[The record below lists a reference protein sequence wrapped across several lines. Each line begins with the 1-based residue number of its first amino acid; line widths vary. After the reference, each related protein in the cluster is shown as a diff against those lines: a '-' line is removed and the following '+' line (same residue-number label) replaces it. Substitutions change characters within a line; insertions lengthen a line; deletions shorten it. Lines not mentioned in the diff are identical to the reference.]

1 MFIVVFLL
9 GCSLYLLLGRTYTT
23 LIAFGLYF
31 KGPSLSF
38 GLATPYSIWEHQ
50 NFPLNNP
57 FGPLQ
62 PQRSSQPSNKKNKSP
77 YIKKPCIQ
85 HIFYIEPHMTHI
97 KDPLALVMEVL
108 PPNWHFL
115 PKAPEKSIKF
125 YKSILIEEKS
135 TRIEDIKSKSDPS
148 VVLYHELIITRFV
161 SCKEWGQY
169 PSLLRTLE
177 GLGI

>member
-1 MFIVVFLL
+1 
-9 GCSLYLLLGRTYTT
+9 
-23 LIAFGLYF
+23 
-31 KGPSLSF
+31 
-38 GLATPYSIWEHQ
+38 
-50 NFPLNNP
+50 
-57 FGPLQ
+57 
-62 PQRSSQPSNKKNKSP
+62 
-77 YIKKPCIQ
+77 
-85 HIFYIEPHMTHI
+85 MTHI

-177 GLGI
+177 GLRI